1 MTRHTKKRGPFRIVF
16 RHSSMLLKC
25 VVITAVVLSAV
36 TMVTVGAVTQQM
48 QDQAEEYRQQAAQL
62 EQSNQKLNLYI
73 SQLGTVQG
81 VKHIANEKL
90 GLVDP
95 NDFFFKPVDHTNPE

>member
-1 MTRHTKKRGPFRIVF
+1 MTNQTKQKGRFRLVF

-25 VVITAVVLSAV
+25 VVLTAVVLS
-36 TMVTVGAVTQQM
+36 TITLVTVNAMTQQL
-48 QDQAEEYRQQAAQL
+48 QFQTDTYRQQAALL
-62 EQSNQKLNLYI
+62 EQGNQKLSLHI

-81 VKHIANEKL
+81 VKRIANEEL

-95 NDFFFKPVDHTNPE
+95 NDFFFKPVDNTIPE

>member
-1 MTRHTKKRGPFRIVF
+1 MARQSKQHGPVRIVF
-16 RHSSMLLKC
+16 RRSSMLLKC
-25 VVITAVVLSAV
+25 VVITAVILSTITLCTVAAV
-36 TMVTVGAVTQQM
+36 SQQM
-48 QDQAEEYRQQAAQL
+48 QEQAEAYRQQAALL
-62 EQSNQKLNLYI
+62 EQSNQKLSLYI

-95 NDFFFKPVDHTNPE
+95 NEIFFKPVDHTNP

>member
-1 MTRHTKKRGPFRIVF
+1 MKFFMKHQKKILAVLALVLALL
-16 RHSSMLLKC
+16 MLLPT
-25 VVITAVVLSAV
+25 ISMIFTSTSANA
-36 TMVTVGAVTQQM
+36 TVSQK
-48 QDQAEEYRQQAAQL
+48 DIDKLKDQAAQL
-62 EQSNQKLNLYI
+62 EQSNQKLNLYL

>member
-1 MTRHTKKRGPFRIVF
+1 MTNQARQKGQFRLVF
-16 RHSSMLLKC
+16 RRSPMLLKC
-25 VVITAVVLSAV
+25 VVLTAVALSTV
-36 TMVTVGAVTQQM
+36 TLLTVNTMTQQL
-48 QDQAEEYRQQAAQL
+48 QSQADAYRQQAAQL
-62 EQSNQKLNLYI
+62 EQDNRKLALHL

-95 NDFFFKPVDHTNPE
+95 NDFFFKPVDNNIPE